1 MHMKTCSKVWC
12 SFREGVSLLGLGKAI
27 GIGVEENSVV
37 SALDFVRMFKRI
49 LMPRK
54 TFQIHVYGHLQL

>member
-12 SFREGVSLLGLGKAI
+12 TFREGVSLLGLGKAI

-37 SALDFVRMFKRI
+37 SEWTL
-49 LMPRK
+49 
-54 TFQIHVYGHLQL
+54 